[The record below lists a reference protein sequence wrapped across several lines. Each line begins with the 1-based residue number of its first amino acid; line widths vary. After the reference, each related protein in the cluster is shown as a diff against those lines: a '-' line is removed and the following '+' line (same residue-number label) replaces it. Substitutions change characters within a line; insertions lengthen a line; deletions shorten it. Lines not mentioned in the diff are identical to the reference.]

1 MTGSTMKIQ
10 QKTIAKPVT
19 LIGTGLHSGKEVTL
33 TLLPAEIGHGIIFE
47 RTDLLV
53 ETDLESNPQ
62 TNLQIDTESIDI
74 KSIDTY
80 KLDKNNKRHPRI
92 PATAELITDTVMS
105 SNLIKD
111 GVKVGTVEHLL
122 SAISAMEIDNLLIQV
137 SDQEIPIM
145 DGSAIAFTKLIEQAG
160 ITEQAGDRQF
170 LKIIQPVK
178 IVVNDKW
185 VELLPQSKQQKTGF
199 SMTFEINFEHPA
211 IANTPQIAHFD
222 FSKENFIKQISQA
235 RTFGFQKDIDY
246 LRQNGLALGG
256 SLENAIVVG
265 DDGIVNDEGLRFAD
279 EFVSHKILDAVG
291 DLYLIGYPLLGR
303 YNAYKSGHEL
313 NNRLIRAVLADKNS
327 YEIVTIDDDKMTDH
341 YH

>member
-1 MTGSTMKIQ
+1 MKIQ

-47 RTDLLV
+47 RTDLIV
-53 ETDLESNPQ
+53 ETGLESNLK
-62 TNLQIDTESIDI
+62 TKLQPDTESITNKI
-74 KSIDTY
+74 N
-80 KLDKNNKRHPRI
+80 KNNKRHPRI
-92 PATAELITDTVMS
+92 PATAELITDTMMS
-105 SNLIKD
+105 SNLIKN

-137 SDQEIPIM
+137 SAPEIPIM
-145 DGSAIAFTKLIEQAG
+145 DGSAIEFIKLIEQAG
-160 ITEQAGDRQF
+160 IIEQASNRKF
-170 LKIIQPVK
+170 LKIIKPVK
-178 IVVNDKW
+178 IEIDDKW
-185 VELLPQSKQQKTGF
+185 VELLPPSEQQKTGF
-199 SMTFEINFEHPA
+199 TMTFEISFEHPA

-222 FSKENFIKQISQA
+222 FSKDNFIKQISQA

-256 SLENAIVVG
+256 SLDNAIVVG
-265 DDGIVNDEGLRFAD
+265 DEGIVNDEGLRFSD

-313 NNRLIRAVLADKNS
+313 NNSLIRAVLADKNS
-327 YEIVTIDDDKMTDH
+327 YEIVTINDNKMTN
-341 YH
+341 